1 MRGVAYYCLLC
12 IVSLGPACHAEQ
24 ASSAAR
30 TQDGSVV
37 NYAEVRARL
46 AHSLPEK
53 ANEIADF
60 IDALQEISKATVEMS
75 DQISAHCAQ

>member
-1 MRGVAYYCLLC
+1 MRAVVYYCLLC
-12 IVSLGPACHAEQ
+12 ILSLWPACRAEQ
-24 ASSAAR
+24 ASGAAR
-30 TQDGSVV
+30 THDGGAV

-60 IDALQEISKATVEMS
+60 VDALQGITRATTDMS
-75 DQISAHCAQ
+75 NQISAHCAQ